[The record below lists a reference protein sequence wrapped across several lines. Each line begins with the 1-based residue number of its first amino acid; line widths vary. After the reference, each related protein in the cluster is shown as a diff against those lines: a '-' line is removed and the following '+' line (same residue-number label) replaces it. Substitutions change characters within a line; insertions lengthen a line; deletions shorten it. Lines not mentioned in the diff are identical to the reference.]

1 MIFNNIQ
8 NNTNKY
14 YPPKPREEK
23 DDDRCALSEAIDAFR
38 TTMLTGRRTLSA
50 DEKAEIKGRIGYY
63 LSWHEINTLDEI
75 DAFEVF
81 LRGLALEFG
90 DRSDFVEFLQ
100 ELVYEM
106 TELEMEFY
114 DVYVH
119 APRGQDINIKSSAE
133 TEEED
138 EEAIVS
144 FMRAKLGS
152 NPVLQ
157 QQLGH
162 FQLTR

>member
-8 NNTNKY
+8 NNTQEKY
-14 YPPKPREEK
+14 YPPQQRKENDEN
-23 DDDRCALSEAIDAFR
+23 RCAFSEAVEVFR
-38 TTMLTGRRTLSA
+38 TTMLTGRTTLSD
-50 DEKAEIKGRIGYY
+50 DEKAEIKERIGYF

-90 DRSDFVEFLQ
+90 NRSDFVEFLQ

-106 TELEMEFY
+106 TELEVELE
-114 DVYVH
+114 DVFLH

-133 TEEED
+133 TED
-138 EEAIVS
+138 EEAIIS
-144 FMRAKLGS
+144 FMRAKIGS
-152 NPVLQ
+152 NPSLQ

-162 FQLTR
+162 LGA